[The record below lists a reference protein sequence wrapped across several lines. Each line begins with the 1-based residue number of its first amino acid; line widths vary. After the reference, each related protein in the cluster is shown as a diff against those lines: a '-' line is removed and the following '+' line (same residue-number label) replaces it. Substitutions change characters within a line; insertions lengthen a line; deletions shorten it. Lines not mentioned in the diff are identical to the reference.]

1 MAVIV
6 GTTENDT
13 LRGTD
18 LSDEI
23 RGLEGNDF
31 ILGRDGDDTING
43 GSGNDNMQG
52 GGNND
57 RISGN
62 SGDDTL
68 FGGDGA
74 DSLRGDGSENEFFQG
89 NDEIF
94 AGAGDDT
101 LEGGRDSNKLFGEEG
116 NDRLIGGGGNDTLE
130 GGSGN
135 DTLIGDN
142 RTGSTGDR
150 LIGVDDLRF
159 LVRPGT
165 GEIDRLIGGIFNGD
179 AGQDVYVLGDVN
191 RGYYDDGIVGN
202 SGRSDFAVIT
212 SFTDGQDRIELKGGV
227 TYSLG
232 AVSNLSGGISGMGI
246 FARLDGSNELIGV
259 VQDVSAAQ
267 LQISNGGVG
276 ALTIIS

>member
-1 MAVIV
+1 MAVII
-6 GTTENDT
+6 GTTGDDRLT
-13 LRGTD
+13 GTT

-23 RGLEGNDF
+23 SGNAGNDV
-31 ILGRDGDDTING
+31 ILARDGDDTING
-43 GSGNDNMQG
+43 GSGNDNLQG

-89 NDEIF
+89 NDEISG
-94 AGAGDDT
+94 GAGDDT
-101 LEGGRDSNKLFGEEG
+101 LEGGRDSNSLFGQEG
-116 NDRLIGGGGNDTLE
+116 NDRLIGGGGSDTLE

-135 DTLIGDN
+135 DTLTGDN

-179 AGQDVYVLGDVN
+179 VGRDVYVLGDVN
-191 RGYYDDGIVGN
+191 RVYYDDGIVGN

-212 SFTDGQDRIELKGGV
+212 SFTDGQDSIELKGGV

-232 AVSNLSGGISGMGI
+232 SVSNLPGGISGMGI

-259 VQDVSAAQ
+259 VQGVSASQ
-267 LQISNGGVG
+267 LQISNGGSG